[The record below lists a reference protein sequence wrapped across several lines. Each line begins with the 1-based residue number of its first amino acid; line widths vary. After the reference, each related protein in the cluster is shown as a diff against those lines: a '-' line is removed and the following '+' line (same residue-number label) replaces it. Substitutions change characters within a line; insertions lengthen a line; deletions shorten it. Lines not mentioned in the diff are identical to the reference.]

1 MCATLSDRKASRQL
15 LLVEHC
21 LAFGLPQER
30 PPAKDRLEA
39 VLGQDLTHRLVFALT
54 RPDQAGAGAF

>member
-1 MCATLSDRKASRQL
+1 MCATVTDWKVPRQL

-21 LAFGLPQER
+21 LAFDPEPDR

-39 VLGQDLTHRLVFALT
+39 ALGEDLTHRLVFALT
-54 RPDQAGAGAF
+54 RPDAAVC

>member
-1 MCATLSDRKASRQL
+1 MCATLSDRKMSGQL

-21 LAFGLPQER
+21 LALGTPPDR

-39 VLGQDLTHRLVFALT
+39 ALGEDLTHRLVFALT
-54 RPDQAGAGAF
+54 RPDAGVC

>member
-1 MCATLSDRKASRQL
+1 MCATLTDRKVARHL

-21 LAFGLPQER
+21 LALGLPPER

-54 RPDQAGAGAF
+54 RDEA